1 MGYTTSRLRK
11 VPHKPSQPMT
21 TSGGALSSPITF
33 SSNTSI
39 ESIVVVVMMM
49 MIMMT
54 MIKRMEIRMVEWDV
68 IDYI

>member
-1 MGYTTSRLRK
+1 
-11 VPHKPSQPMT
+11 
-21 TSGGALSSPITF
+21 LSSPITF